1 MYPPYRVKS
10 LLRSFTV
17 SNLDP
22 KSLLGPLAS
31 LGNRMKRA
39 DKKEHNLPQE
49 TKHCTKS
56 LFSLASSGAF
66 SCVISISGLL
76 MNHTFYGMG
85 ICIEFL
91 QNYENLNLTSWPIQY
106 VLHLMGGRKKIKGDM
121 DPVCSAGET
130 KCFGPQN
137 AKVRCFLLALEE
149 QRRFWSWMGLRNT

>member
-22 KSLLGPLAS
+22 KSLLGTLAS

-66 SCVISISGLL
+66 SCVNFHLWFINEPHLLWNGYLHWIPSKLWEFEFNLLTYPICPSPDGGGGKKLKETWIPFALRVRQSALAHKMQKYVAFFWPLKNSGD
-76 MNHTFYGMG
+76 F
-85 ICIEFL
+85 EA
-91 QNYENLNLTSWPIQY
+91 EW
-106 VLHLMGGRKKIKGDM
+106 V
-121 DPVCSAGET
+121 
-130 KCFGPQN
+130 
-137 AKVRCFLLALEE
+137 
-149 QRRFWSWMGLRNT
+149 